1 MQRQALRVRQLLR
14 LARRETSTY
23 ESHLGINLLT
33 ISPLVAHRIM
43 EVSTRIVGFIR
54 PPPDI
59 RVIVDKTA
67 AFVAR
72 MGDEVEMKLSAAEAS
87 NLKFN
92 FLRSDDPYHA
102 YYRHKVTE
110 GRNGGGGKSET
121 GETVAT
127 TAAAAESGTNGG
139 SGGGSRA
146 DEKTAV
152 KAEGDGKAA
161 VEGAG
166 AAAPEASG
174 SSRLIVR
181 GAAPPNPLARAL
193 RAFDPAAPP
202 PVDVFSVEPPA
213 LASPRDI
220 ETARLVA
227 QFTAAGGRSF
237 LSTLSARAGAA
248 DDFPFLR
255 PTHALFSFFTKL
267 VDAYA
272 AVLRLAPN
280 VESHLQL
287 LSRRPD
293 SLLERATARIEIAR
307 RAAAAEASS
316 SGALEAAA
324 AIDWHDFSVVET
336 IDFEDD
342 QPELEQVGAAGEDE
356 PNPTPPLPPTGE
368 KLLIRTDYVPT
379 VRAAAPAS
387 AHFMHPITGAVLP
400 IDGAADTLRIELMD
414 PKWTADRAKAA
425 ARAALPS
432 TLAPA
437 EDVAANL
444 RMLAGKREDVFG
456 NVAAAATVS
465 SSADAPKS
473 KRERIG

>member
-1 MQRQALRVRQLLR
+1 
-14 LARRETSTY
+14 
-23 ESHLGINLLT
+23 
-33 ISPLVAHRIM
+33 M

-121 GETVAT
+121 GDTAATV
-127 TAAAAESGTNGG
+127 TAAAAAERGAGG
-139 SGGGSRA
+139 SGGDSRA
-146 DEKTAV
+146 DEKTSV

-166 AAAPEASG
+166 AGASEASG
-174 SSRLIVR
+174 SSRLIAR

-272 AVLRLAPN
+272 AVLRLAPS

-287 LSRRPD
+287 LTRRPD
-293 SLLERATARIEIAR
+293 SLLERATARIELAR

-342 QPELEQVGAAGEDE
+342 QPEVEQVGAVGEAV
-356 PNPTPPLPPTGE
+356 PNPTPLPPAGE

-444 RMLAGKREDVFG
+444 RTLAGKREDVFG
-456 NVAAAATVS
+456 NVAAVATVS
-465 SSADAPKS
+465 SSADAPVA
-473 KRERIG
+473 KRERKG